1 MRPFLFGFVIRGC
14 NQKFS
19 DFGFIP
25 DLGKTN
31 FRTFE
36 VPRGSTKQ
44 HDIYS
49 FGIIVQEGI
58 SGQYHRT
65 VPFGVQICR
74 FLIKETFYR
83 HGPFFMGYD
92 EPMKASEKVTA
103 LLNDDLELFMDDFMQ
118 TGMT

>member
-65 VPFGVQICR
+65 IWGSNLQIPDKGNILSTR
-74 FLIKETFYR
+74 AVF
-83 HGPFFMGYD
+83 HG
-92 EPMKASEKVTA
+92 
-103 LLNDDLELFMDDFMQ
+103 L
-118 TGMT
+118 